1 MRAGR
6 ARQYPEEMMRL
17 RMIAGFL
24 VLTAGLSITIPVIVR
39 SVHGQRSSDQ
49 RDASVEDPKTTWEY
63 LVVSGGHS
71 SVESVSGE
79 QLSSSRKQGRRVF
92 PREAFVLERNLDQ
105 LGDRGWELVA
115 VHGSPGDPV
124 YYLKRRKDLK

>member
-1 MRAGR
+1 
-6 ARQYPEEMMRL
+6 MRL
-17 RMIAGFL
+17 RMIAGFM
-24 VLTAGLSITIPVIVR
+24 VLAAGLSVTIPVIVR
-39 SVHGQRSSDQ
+39 STPGQSSGNQ
-49 RDASVEDPKTTWEY
+49 RDVSAEDPKTAWEY

-79 QLSSSRKQGRRVF
+79 QLSSNRKQGRRVF
-92 PREAFVLERNLDQ
+92 PREALVLERNLDQ